1 MKQNRF
7 AIIIGLILVLAVAI
21 EGFYLYDLGNQINGD
36 KKVKQDSA
44 TISDAQE
51 EWFSR
56 NGDDLFDLFS
66 GLDNMQRDMDQ
77 LFGHF
82 ALNFKGK
89 PYFDSV
95 FVDFKASPAMDFKEE
110 PDKYLIEV
118 ELPGAENSSIN
129 VSVENDML
137 NIQAETIQEK
147 ESDKSNYKRSE
158 RYSGKLQRYVTI
170 PDDADAAK
178 MTTDLKDGLL
188 VITLP
193 KKA

>member
-1 MKQNRF
+1 MKQNRVT
-7 AIIIGLILVLAVAI
+7 IIIGLILVLAVAI
-21 EGFYLYDLGNQINGD
+21 EGFYLYDLGKQINDD
-36 KKVKQDSA
+36 KKAKQDSVN
-44 TISDAQE
+44 ISDAQR

-95 FVDFKASPAMDFKEE
+95 FGDFRASPALDIKEE
-110 PDKYLIEV
+110 ADKYLIEV
-118 ELPGAENSSIN
+118 ELPGTENNSIN
-129 VSVENDML
+129 VSVENNML
-137 NIQAETIQEK
+137 NIQAETVQEK
-147 ESDKSNYKRSE
+147 ESDKSDYKRSE
-158 RYSGKLQRYVTI
+158 RYSGKLQRYVSI
-170 PDDADAAK
+170 PEDADAAS
-178 MTTDLKDGLL
+178 MTTVLKDGILI
-188 VITLP
+188 ITLP